1 MLFIHCLSFF
11 LSLFPLNVIR
21 WFAKGLGYLGFLLSP
36 SRKKIALKNIEDC
49 YPNISK
55 QQQRKM
61 ALDSFQSLAITC
73 LEMFWIYY
81 RRKSFKKMMAF
92 KNAGLMLDFIKR
104 RQPMI
109 FLIAHQGSWEFSL
122 MYLSTLCPGTG
133 VARSFK
139 HNKSIYHF
147 CIQVRQMFGAK
158 IIDAKNAI
166 SNCIKGIERGEIV
179 AMVDTA
185 KRSKYV
191 YNFFGRPA
199 PTSHAPALL
208 AYQTGAPLVVLT
220 NKRTSTGYE
229 VSISPFFY
237 PDRQKPFKEEVKR
250 LMDSAMHYLEEGIKE
265 APGEWMWMHNRW
277 KRKSK
282 RNFFSAHP
290 SECAPSLLKIR
301 GRKDRQKELPLASGE
316 YKTF

>member
-1 MLFIHCLSFF
+1 MVCQ
-11 LSLFPLNVIR
+11 
-21 WFAKGLGYLGFLLSP
+21 GLGYLGFLLSP

-191 YNFFGRPA
+191 YNFFGRLP
-199 PTSHAPALL
+199 PHLMLPHCLRIRQGHLLLYSQINAL
-208 AYQTGAPLVVLT
+208 QLVMRSRFL
-220 NKRTSTGYE
+220 
-229 VSISPFFY
+229 PFFI
-237 PDRQKPFKEEVKR
+237 PIGK
-250 LMDSAMHYLEEGIKE
+250 
-265 APGEWMWMHNRW
+265 N
-277 KRKSK
+277 
-282 RNFFSAHP
+282 
-290 SECAPSLLKIR
+290 LLKR
-301 GRKDRQKELPLASGE
+301 RSSD
-316 YKTF
+316 